1 MKRLFFSLYFFIV
14 LSLVL
19 LTAALDTLV
28 LSQKSSFTDAQQGWL
43 NLITAYQTSPEELK
57 LLLANAGLDYTQMT
71 TESLATSAQVS
82 SQLQNMEIITN
93 FNQEQW
99 QLIVPLPENNLLTI
113 DFTDQAVSPS
123 SWWLYSSLFF
133 VLLAALVAI
142 WIYPLWRDLTRL
154 IDATKQLNNDGSF
167 EIPSFSQSSPVR
179 GVAEALKEL
188 RFNVSTLVKTQRE
201 LTSAITHEF
210 KTPLARL
217 KFALADTKQLSDEK
231 LSAIHQDID
240 DIDHLVQE
248 MLDYT
253 KLNIQSPELHME
265 CIPLQELCA
274 LRIEV
279 FQKNT
284 DKQISITGD
293 APDLIAD
300 GHLISRAIDNL
311 LSNAIKHAKKVIRIN
326 IESDAKDILVHVEDD
341 GVGLEPLHYPKIFD
355 PFYTVHYTQ
364 ADSKPAHAKSSGLGL
379 AIVNRVMQWHEG
391 KCEISSSVLG
401 GAKFT
406 LIFKNVETT

>member
-28 LSQKSSFTDAQQGWL
+28 LSQKSTFTDAQQGWI
-43 NLITAYQTSPEELK
+43 NLISAYQSSPEELK
-57 LLLANAGLDYTQMT
+57 LLLENAGLDYSEMMK
-71 TESLATSAQVS
+71 ESLATSEQVS
-82 SQLQNMEIITN
+82 TQLNNMEIITN

-99 QLIVPLPENNLLTI
+99 QLIVPLPESKLLSI

-133 VLLAALVAI
+133 ILLAALVAI

-154 IDATKQLNNDGSF
+154 IEATKEINNDGSF
-167 EIPSFSQSSPVR
+167 EIPSFNHRSPVR

-188 RFNVSTLVKTQRE
+188 RLNVSTLVKTQRE

-265 CIPLQELCA
+265 CIPLKDLCA
-274 LRIEV
+274 SRVEV

-284 DKQISITGD
+284 DKQISISGD

-311 LSNAIKHAKKVIRIN
+311 LSNAIKYAKKDIQLMIKADK
-326 IESDAKDILVHVEDD
+326 SDILVHVEDD
-341 GVGLEPLHYPKIFD
+341 GVGLEPLHYSKIFE

-364 ADSKPAHAKSSGLGL
+364 AESKPAHAKSSGLGL
-379 AIVNRVMQWHEG
+379 AIVSRVMQWHQG
-391 KCEISSSVLG
+391 KCEISSSLLG

-406 LIFKNVETT
+406 LIFNNVDTN